1 MLDPGAKGDNLAD
14 ITDAGFSYFINIG
27 ESEPRRAFNNIM
39 VAVYTSDS
47 HVRPIA
53 FLAPASFIT
62 QSDGNTYFR
71 IPEGAEGSI
80 NFQIRRSVG
89 GDVTESGEYATLAD
103 YRNDQW
109 PPDGEGGYEAESAR
123 EDPMFRSFDTA
134 TGRPRHGDDLRL
146 HSESPAKGNAVT
158 VPEELRE
165 MYLEATGEEPLD
177 RGCYPSNG
185 ARLRVGVD
193 GRRVFPRMR
202 AGLGNGTHPDDIPP
216 VFAP

>member
-1 MLDPGAKGDNLAD
+1 VLDPGGRGDDLTE
-14 ITDAGFSYFINIG
+14 ITDAGFSYFINID

-47 HVRPIA
+47 DVRPIA
-53 FLAPASFIT
+53 FLAPAFFIT

-71 IPEGAEGSI
+71 IPKGAEGSI
-80 NFQIRRSVG
+80 NFKIRRTVG
-89 GDVTESGEYATLAD
+89 GQVAESGDYATLAD

-109 PPDGEGGYEAESAR
+109 PPAGEGGYEAESAR

-146 HSESPAKGNAVT
+146 HAESPAKDNTVT
-158 VPEELRE
+158 LPEELRE
-165 MYLEATGEEPLD
+165 MYLEATEEEPLD
-177 RGCYPSNG
+177 RGCYPSSG

-202 AGLGNGTHPDDIPP
+202 AGLGNGTHPDDVPP